1 MNRFKFIV
9 NKELKILSMDRTFE
23 NIMRKYYDSSDGIR
37 YSEIIPGIIEKNADA
52 VNRVIEEGKSFHLND
67 YAVPCLCGL
76 SRAQITIDPITDE
89 KSGIAVAEVTI
100 VVNPDCMFTH
110 LINES
115 RVLIDI
121 GKTSAGLA
129 HGVRS
134 PLNAIKGAIIYL
146 QGKYS
151 DDPVFAEFSGIIED
165 EIDKLD
171 KFVTKYL
178 SCSMLY
184 PDMADIDVNT
194 LIGNLIKRLKMQPKA
209 NHINFST
216 IYGDI
221 KTVKADQLQIEHALL
236 NIINNSIESIRDC
249 GDISVMTYMDEHGRR
264 VTIEICDTGIGY
276 NNKEAPYAIKE
287 ETLKNGRGYGLFL
300 TNEIVKNLG
309 GSLEITSKKM
319 VGTTVK
325 INIPAMVA

>member
-9 NKELKILSMDRTFE
+9 NKELKILSIDRIFE
-23 NIMRKYYDSSDGIR
+23 NIIRKFYGSSDGIH
-37 YSEIIPGIIEKNADA
+37 YSEIVPGIIEENTDA
-52 VNRVIEEGKSFHLND
+52 VKRVIGEGKSFHLND
-67 YAVPCLCGL
+67 YIVPCLCGI
-76 SRAQITIDPITDE
+76 SRSEIYIDPITDE
-89 KSGIAVAEVTI
+89 KSEITGAEVTI
-100 VVNPDCMFTH
+100 VVNPDCMFSH

-115 RVLIDI
+115 RALIDI

-134 PLNAIKGAIIYL
+134 PLNAIKGAIVYL

-151 DDPVFAEFSGIIED
+151 GDPVFLEFSQIIEE
-165 EIDKLD
+165 EINKLD
-171 KFVTKYL
+171 RFVTKYL

-184 PDMADIDVNT
+184 SDITDIDVNA
-194 LIGNLIKRLKMQPKA
+194 LIGKLVKRLTMQPNA
-209 NHINFST
+209 DNITFGTS
-216 IYGDI
+216 YGDI
-221 KTVKADQLQIEHALL
+221 KTINADQLQIEHAIL
-236 NIINNSIESIRDC
+236 NIINNSIESIKDC
-249 GDISVMTYMDEHGRR
+249 GDINVKTYMDKHCSY
-264 VTIEICDTGIGY
+264 VTIEISDTGIGY
-276 NNKEAPYAIKE
+276 NDKEANYAIKE

-325 INIPAMVA
+325 INIPARLS